1 MVSSDLLLEG
11 VNLMLFGMGFVFLFL
26 TVLVG
31 VTSPCRKWLPAFFQT
46 LYRQHQHQ
54 RLPHLLQRPLSDT
67 ELVAAITAAIKMH
80 RINGEL
86 KAPGVRV
93 IKINLCN

>member
-26 TVLVG
+26 TTLVG
-31 VTSPCRKWLPAFFQT
+31 VTSTMSKVITRFFPDPLPAT
-46 LYRQHQHQ
+46 
-54 RLPHLLQRPLSDT
+54 PAPGATAPAAAASDDT

-80 RINGEL
+80 RN
-86 KAPGVRV
+86 KQS
-93 IKINLCN
+93 

>member
-26 TVLVG
+26 TSLVG
-31 VTSPCRKWLPAFFQT
+31 VTSTMSKVVTRFFPDPLLAAPAPGAAASAAT
-46 LYRQHQHQ
+46 AA
-54 RLPHLLQRPLSDT
+54 SDDT

-80 RINGEL
+80 RD
-86 KAPGVRV
+86 KQS
-93 IKINLCN
+93 